1 MKWKRAFFCAL
12 IALALLLPGLALAQS
27 SASYRLDWFATAGG
41 GGSSAGG
48 AYRVQGT
55 VGQSIAH
62 TAPATGGVYRV
73 QGGFWAPFAGGEP
86 PTLDFRV
93 FLPLVTK

>member
-1 MKWKRAFFCAL
+1 MNWKRLCLCSLAAVSLLVPSVAL
-12 IALALLLPGLALAQS
+12 SQS
-27 SASYRLDWFATAGG
+27 SDDYKIGWFATAGG
-41 GGSSAGG
+41 GGSSAG
-48 AYRVQGT
+48 ATYRVQGT

-62 TAPATGGVYRV
+62 TAPATGGGYRV